1 MGKDS
6 VLAESGREGVMA
18 LLTTKRIAVLMGG
31 QSAEREISTRSGQA
45 VWAALLRKG
54 YNAIPLDVD
63 QSVGSRLR
71 EVQAEMAFIA
81 LHGPGGEDGT
91 IQGMLE
97 ILRMPYTGSGV
108 QACAMAMDKV
118 VTKALLEYH
127 EIPVPRGLVRTRR
140 ERRVPLPREFGFPVV
155 VKPINQGSTLGISIV
170 RRSRDLAGA
179 IELALTYGPT
189 ALIEEYIDGR
199 ELTVGVVNDRPLP
212 AVEIEAPNGF
222 YDYTAKY
229 TPGASVY
236 KAPAPIPQRTAKLLQ
251 SLALE
256 VHQRLGCQGATRV
269 DFRMD
274 PRGRPFV
281 LEINTVPGMTETSLL
296 PMAAQAAK
304 LSYESL
310 VEAILQSA
318 IERADVFEKERVLR
332 EKAYSTGSTGVRR
345 VQ

>member
-1 MGKDS
+1 
-6 VLAESGREGVMA
+6 MA
-18 LLTTKRIAVLMGG
+18 LLTTKRIAVLLGG

-45 VWAALLRKG
+45 VWAALLQKG

-127 EIPVPRGLVRTRR
+127 KIPVPRGLVRTRR

-170 RRSRDLAGA
+170 RQSRDLAGA

-274 PRGRPFV
+274 PHGRPFV

-296 PMAAQAAK
+296 PMAARAAK

-332 EKAYSTGSTGVRR
+332 GKVYSEGEKAASHGRKSLF
-345 VQ
+345 